1 MDSEADING
10 DSMFDRM
17 ISLAIVVGVVLIF
30 IVAYILSEGNK

>member
-1 MDSEADING
+1 
-10 DSMFDRM
+10 M